1 MSNKLES
8 FLHKLA
14 SAVRVVKRM
23 GIYHTLSPCSQWHE
37 PLPTEFDFV
46 SVDQR
51 CSALASKQITSNSFR
66 LWFCFLTV
74 VSISE
79 GLETFCRLQG
89 TVHPHG
95 FEVHGSSSGIH
106 FDSSK

>member
-8 FLHKLA
+8 FLHRLA
-14 SAVRVVKRM
+14 SVVRVVKRM

-51 CSALASKQITSNSFR
+51 CSALASNKLQAIPLDSGFV
-66 LWFCFLTV
+66 FLTV

-95 FEVHGSSSGIH
+95 FEVHGQQLRNTL
-106 FDSSK
+106 